1 MSVNSLLFTVLLCE
15 TKAPLQ
21 FLGGNVSME
30 CVDFIKLE
38 ISICTLFSFNKDFP
52 RYISKRS
59 QIGFFL
65 YIISSAK

>member
-21 FLGGNVSME
+21 FPGGNVSME

-38 ISICTLFSFNKDFP
+38 IPICTIFSFN
-52 RYISKRS
+52 
-59 QIGFFL
+59 
-65 YIISSAK
+65 